1 MKKQREVITDLEQ
14 LENLIDY
21 NQKIKESDATFQKI
35 MFIYKMALK
44 EINTKIEIYKDEFK
58 MFYNYDL
65 IDHINFRIKSPESIM
80 KKMQDKG
87 VKLTYKEMI
96 ENINDIAGLRVICP
110 VQKDI
115 YSIKNLIQNIP
126 GIQTLKEK
134 DYVAHPKKCGYK
146 SYHII
151 LAVPVV
157 LSKKLIYVKVEVQI
171 RTMAMDVWA
180 TIEHKMR
187 YKPEQELTEKQSK
200 EWSNCAKAI
209 NKVDKK
215 LEYLT

>member
-1 MKKQREVITDLEQ
+1 MKKQKEIVTDLEQ

-21 NQKIKESDATFQKI
+21 NKKIKESDETFQKI
-35 MFIYKMALK
+35 MSIYAMALK
-44 EINTKIEIYKDEFK
+44 EMSTKVEIYKDEFK

-65 IDHINFRIKSPESIM
+65 IDHINFRIKSSESIM

>member
-1 MKKQREVITDLEQ
+1 MEKPKEIVTDLEQ

-21 NQKIKESDATFQKI
+21 NKKIKESDETFQKI
-35 MFIYKMALK
+35 MSIYAMALK
-44 EINTKIEIYKDEFK
+44 EMSTKVEIYKDEIK

>member
-1 MKKQREVITDLEQ
+1 MKKQKEIVTDLEQ

-21 NQKIKESDATFQKI
+21 NKKIKESDETFQKI
-35 MFIYKMALK
+35 MSIYAMALK
-44 EINTKIEIYKDEFK
+44 EMSTKVEIYKDEFK

-134 DYVAHPKKCGYK
+134 DYVAHPKKW
-146 SYHII
+146 I
-151 LAVPVV
+151 
-157 LSKKLIYVKVEVQI
+157 
-171 RTMAMDVWA
+171 
-180 TIEHKMR
+180 
-187 YKPEQELTEKQSK
+187 
-200 EWSNCAKAI
+200 
-209 NKVDKK
+209 
-215 LEYLT
+215 

>member
-1 MKKQREVITDLEQ
+1 MEKPKEIVTDLEQ

-21 NQKIKESDATFQKI
+21 NKKIKESDETFQKI
-35 MFIYKMALK
+35 MSIYAMALK
-44 EINTKIEIYKDEFK
+44 EMSTKVEIYKDEFK

-171 RTMAMDVWA
+171 RTMAMDVLA

>member
-1 MKKQREVITDLEQ
+1 MKKQKEIVTDLEQ

-21 NQKIKESDATFQKI
+21 NKKIKESDETFQKI
-35 MFIYKMALK
+35 MSIYAMALK
-44 EINTKIEIYKDEFK
+44 EMSTKVEIYKDEFK

-115 YSIKNLIQNIP
+115 YSIRNLIQNIP

-171 RTMAMDVWA
+171 RTMAMDVGA

>member
-1 MKKQREVITDLEQ
+1 MKKQKEIVTDLEQ

-21 NQKIKESDATFQKI
+21 NKKIKESDEIFQKI
-35 MFIYKMALK
+35 MAIYAMALK
-44 EINTKIEIYKDEFK
+44 EMSTKVEIYKDEFK

-96 ENINDIAGLRVICP
+96 EKINDIAGVRIIC
-110 VQKDI
+110 QLKDDI
-115 YSIKNLIQNIP
+115 FKIRELIEKIP
-126 GIQTLKEK
+126 GVVIDKEK
-134 DYVAHPKKCGYK
+134 DYVTYPKESGYS

>member
-1 MKKQREVITDLEQ
+1 MKKQKEIVTDLEQ

-21 NQKIKESDATFQKI
+21 NKKIKESDEIFQKI
-35 MFIYKMALK
+35 MSIYAMALK
-44 EINTKIEIYKDEFK
+44 EMSTKVEIYKDEFK

>member
-1 MKKQREVITDLEQ
+1 MKKQKEIVTALEQ

-21 NQKIKESDATFQKI
+21 NKKIKESDETFQKI
-35 MFIYKMALK
+35 MSIYAMALK
-44 EINTKIEIYKDEFK
+44 EMSTKVEIYKDEFK

>member
-1 MKKQREVITDLEQ
+1 MKKQKEIVTDLEQ

-21 NQKIKESDATFQKI
+21 NKKIKESDETFQKI
-35 MFIYKMALK
+35 MSIYAMALK
-44 EINTKIEIYKDEFK
+44 EMSTKVEIYKDEFK

-180 TIEHKMR
+180 TIEHKMK

>member
-1 MKKQREVITDLEQ
+1 MKKQKEIVTDLEQ

-21 NQKIKESDATFQKI
+21 NKKIKESDETFQKI
-35 MFIYKMALK
+35 MSIYAMALK
-44 EINTKIEIYKDEFK
+44 EMSTKVEIYKDEFK

>member
-1 MKKQREVITDLEQ
+1 MKKQKEIVTDLEQ
-14 LENLIDY
+14 LENFIDY
-21 NQKIKESDATFQKI
+21 NKKIKESDETFQKI
-35 MFIYKMALK
+35 MSIYAMALK
-44 EINTKIEIYKDEFK
+44 EMSTKVEIYKDEFK

-115 YSIKNLIQNIP
+115 YSIRNLIQNIP

>member
-1 MKKQREVITDLEQ
+1 MKKQKEIVTDLEQ

-21 NQKIKESDATFQKI
+21 NKKIKESDETFQKI
-35 MFIYKMALK
+35 MSIYAMALK
-44 EINTKIEIYKDEFK
+44 EMSTKVEIYKDEFK

-187 YKPEQELTEKQSK
+187 YKPEQELAEKQSK

>member
-1 MKKQREVITDLEQ
+1 MEKPKEIVTDLEQ

-21 NQKIKESDATFQKI
+21 NKKIKESDETFKKI
-35 MFIYKMALK
+35 MSIYAMALK
-44 EINTKIEIYKDEFK
+44 EMSTKVEIYKDEFK

>member
-1 MKKQREVITDLEQ
+1 MKKQKEIVTDLEQ

-21 NQKIKESDATFQKI
+21 NKKIKESDETFQKI
-35 MFIYKMALK
+35 MSIYAMALK
-44 EINTKIEIYKDEFK
+44 EMSTKVEIYKDEFK

-200 EWSNCAKAI
+200 EWSKCAKAI

>member
-1 MKKQREVITDLEQ
+1 MKKKKEIVTDLEQ

-21 NQKIKESDATFQKI
+21 NKKIKESDETFQKI
-35 MFIYKMALK
+35 MSIYAMALK
-44 EINTKIEIYKDEFK
+44 EMSTKVEIYKDEFK

-115 YSIKNLIQNIP
+115 YSIRNLIQNIP

-200 EWSNCAKAI
+200 EWSNCAQAI

>member
-1 MKKQREVITDLEQ
+1 MKKQKEIVTDLEQ

-21 NQKIKESDATFQKI
+21 NKKIKESDETFQKI
-35 MFIYKMALK
+35 MSIYAMALK
-44 EINTKIEIYKDEFK
+44 EMSPKVEIYKDEFK